1 MIWLCIGTDC
11 LNMAISFIF
20 LSQNM
25 EVLGHLFPKKS
36 FVGFALLFSLGKV
49 AKFCK
54 KKLRN
59 MGKEIIL
66 GKYLVNMPNHE
77 KFLKC

>member
-1 MIWLCIGTDC
+1 
-11 LNMAISFIF
+11 
-20 LSQNM
+20 M
-25 EVLGHLFPKKS
+25 EALGHLFPKKS

-54 KKLRN
+54 KVRN

-66 GKYLVNMPNHE
+66 GKYLVNMPNH
-77 KFLKC
+77 KKI